1 MLESENPGVPE
12 PMVELSRPEIE
23 RYARHIIMP
32 EVGPR
37 GQQRLKEASVLIV
50 GAGGLGS
57 PAALY
62 LAAAGVGRLGIVD
75 HDQVELSNL
84 QRQLLFNDDEIGQ
97 NKVAVATRRLSTF
110 NPYLEVEPHPL
121 RLDASNALAL
131 FDDYDVILD
140 GSDNFPTRYLTNDAC
155 VLKDKPLAYGAVH
168 RFEGQASLFFA
179 RQGPCYRCLFPT
191 PPPPELAPSCAES
204 GVLGILPGV
213 IGAIQ
218 ATEALKFILGLGRS
232 LAGRLLLYDAL
243 SMDFREVRV
252 PKNPAC
258 PICGDDPAIT
268 ELIDYEG
275 FCNGSTTGA

>member
-1 MLESENPGVPE
+1 
-12 PMVELSRPEIE
+12 MVELSRPEIE